1 LAASASPTF
10 VSVGSIII
18 DDIVFPDGTTCMEVL
33 GGGAVHAAAGMQVWG
48 QKAGIFAC
56 MGEGMP
62 EAVMAR
68 LERDFDLQGVLRLPV
83 PQIRAW
89 QIFEWDT
96 RRTEVYRVDIIRP
109 FIDDPQPDMIGDTY
123 QHSQAFHVLRDGQTF
138 LRWREHYPDALLFWE
153 PNQPYMLPE
162 NRDEFR
168 KIVSLADVVS
178 PNLLEAQQIYGFHDA
193 PTLLKML
200 LDDGAKVV
208 ALRLGEQG
216 SLAGMQD
223 SPDILHIPAAPVPN
237 VVDQTGAG
245 NTYCGGFMVGWHLTH
260 DLLTAACYGAASAS
274 FALEKIGVLDYSPSD
289 EAKRD
294 ARYRWLSSHTTSS
307 AR

>member
-1 LAASASPTF
+1 MA
-10 VSVGSIII
+10 
-18 DDIVFPDGTTCMEVL
+18 VL
-33 GGGAVHAAAGMQVWG
+33 GGGAVHAAAGMLVWG
-48 QKAGIFAC
+48 QKAGMAAC
-56 MGEGMP
+56 IGEGMP
-62 EAVMAR
+62 ESVMSR
-68 LERDFDLQGVLRLPV
+68 LEHDFDLQGVLQLPL

-96 RRTEVYRVDIIRP
+96 RRTEVYRVDVIRP
-109 FIDDPQPDMIGDTY
+109 FIDDPQPDMIGEAYRDT
-123 QHSQAFHVLRDGQTF
+123 QALHILRDGQTF
-138 LRWREHYPDALLFWE
+138 LRWRQRYPDALLMWE

-178 PNLLEAQQIYGFHDA
+178 PNLLEAQQIYGFHDEQ
-193 PTLLKML
+193 TLLKML
-200 LDDGAKVV
+200 LDDGAKVI
-208 ALRLGEQG
+208 ALRLGEHG
-216 SLAGMQD
+216 SLVSKQD
-223 SPDILHIPAAPVPN
+223 TSEILSIPAAPVPK

-260 DLLTAACYGAASAS
+260 DLLTATCYGATSAS

-294 ARYRWLSSHTTSS
+294 ERYQWLLNHTKYY
-307 AR
+307 AK